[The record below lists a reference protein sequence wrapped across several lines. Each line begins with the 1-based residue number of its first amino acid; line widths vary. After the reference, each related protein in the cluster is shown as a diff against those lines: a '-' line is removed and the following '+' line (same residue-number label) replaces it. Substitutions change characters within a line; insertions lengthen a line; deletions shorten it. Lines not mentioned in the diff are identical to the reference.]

1 MAGSDHSRCLL
12 LSVMVII
19 CALDG
24 AAQQGATPANL
35 EPHRGPD
42 SPTAGAPPQS
52 ARTPGNGSGQ
62 AGKLKPDDHNGNS
75 NAQSPTPGTSN
86 DRLFFA
92 FPNFLTL
99 EEAGEV
105 PPLTAGQKFTVL
117 TRSSFDYA
125 KFIWYG
131 ALAGIG
137 QAENSQGGYGQ
148 GAAGYGKRYGAA
160 FADGTIEDYM
170 TGAIIPSLLHQD
182 PRYFQLGKGS
192 FWHRTGYAMSRIVI
206 IRSDSGHNQFNFSEV
221 IGSGAAASIG
231 TFSYYPR
238 NDRTASNVMSVW
250 GTQLGIDTFV
260 IVLREFWPDIRR
272 KLSRSHSTQA
282 LPAQRDH

>member
-1 MAGSDHSRCLL
+1 MMASLADRLRCLL
-12 LSVMVII
+12 LTVMVLIS
-19 CALDG
+19 ASDSAPQQGPAPTKAQPHG
-24 AAQQGATPANL
+24 AADVSASGASAPRDDDPA
-35 EPHRGPD
+35 
-42 SPTAGAPPQS
+42 APK
-52 ARTPGNGSGQ
+52 PGNRSS
-62 AGKLKPDDHNGNS
+62 NS
-75 NAQSPTPGTSN
+75 NGQSGTAGTSN

-125 KFIWYG
+125 KFVWYG

-137 QAENSQGGYGQ
+137 QAVNSQSGYGQ

-160 FADGTIEDYM
+160 FADGTMEDYM
-170 TGAIIPSLLHQD
+170 TGAILPSLLHQD
-182 PRYFQLGKGS
+182 PRYFQLGKGG
-192 FWHRTGYAMSRIVI
+192 FWHRTGYAMSRIAI
-206 IRSDSGHNQFNFSEV
+206 TRSDSGHNQFNFSEV
-221 IGSGAAASIG
+221 VGSGAVASIG
-231 TFSYYPR
+231 TFSYYPN

-260 IVLREFWPDIRR
+260 IVLKEFWPDIRR
-272 KLSRSHSTQA
+272 NLSRSHSAQA
-282 LPAQRDH
+282 PVIRQGK

>member
-1 MAGSDHSRCLL
+1 MASMADRSRCLL
-12 LSVMVII
+12 LTVMVLI
-19 CALDG
+19 CASDSAPQQTPLPTKSQPHG
-24 AAQQGATPANL
+24 AEDVPTSGAT
-35 EPHRGPD
+35 
-42 SPTAGAPPQS
+42 APRDTDAASLKPVNRDTNS
-52 ARTPGNGSGQ
+52 SGQ
-62 AGKLKPDDHNGNS
+62 SG
-75 NAQSPTPGTSN
+75 TPGTSN

-137 QAENSQGGYGQ
+137 QAVNSQSGYGQ

-160 FADGTIEDYM
+160 FADGTMEDYM
-170 TGAIIPSLLHQD
+170 TGAILPALLHQD
-182 PRYFQLGKGS
+182 PRYFQLGKGG

-206 IRSDSGHNQFNFSEV
+206 TRSDSGHNQFNFSEV
-221 IGSGAAASIG
+221 VGSGAVASIG
-231 TFSYYPR
+231 TFSYYPK

-260 IVLREFWPDIRR
+260 NVLKEFWPDIRR
-272 KLSRSHSTQA
+272 NLSRSHAGQA
-282 LPAQRDH
+282 PSIQRDK

>member
-1 MAGSDHSRCLL
+1 MMASMAGRSRCLPL
-12 LSVMVII
+12 AVMILI
-19 CALDG
+19 CASDS
-24 AAQQGATPANL
+24 APQQGPVPATSQPHVAADVPASGASA
-35 EPHRGPD
+35 PKDAGPA
-42 SPTAGAPPQS
+42 T
-52 ARTPGNGSGQ
+52 
-62 AGKLKPDDHNGNS
+62 LKPDNRDSNGKG
-75 NAQSPTPGTSN
+75 QSGTRGTSN
-86 DRLFFA
+86 DRLFFT

-137 QAENSQGGYGQ
+137 QAVNSQSGYGQ

-160 FADGTIEDYM
+160 FADGTMEDYM
-170 TGAIIPSLLHQD
+170 TGAILPALLRQD
-182 PRYFQLGKGS
+182 PRYFQLGKGG

-206 IRSDSGHNQFNFSEV
+206 TRSDSGHNQFNFSEV
-221 IGSGAAASIG
+221 VGSGAVASIG
-231 TFSYYPR
+231 TFSYYPK

-260 IVLREFWPDIRR
+260 IVLKEFWPDIRR
-272 KLSRSHSTQA
+272 NLGRSHSGQTPSTRQGK
-282 LPAQRDH
+282 